1 MVYENPTNANNRY
14 YTAYGVLKKFLDEH
28 SYEISNFDLIKQAT
42 DRVIIWVADNTG
54 SIPNVTDSEHI
65 THFVCVKL
73 APTQFEIWGYY
84 GDYSQA
90 YRTSF
95 DYADVN
101 TPSPL
106 NSEIPEYH
114 N

>member
-1 MVYENPTNANNRY
+1 MIYENPSNSSNRY
-14 YTAYGVLKKFLDEH
+14 YTAYGVLKQFLDKH
-28 SYEISNFDLIKQAT
+28 NYVISNFDLIKQAT
-42 DRVIIWVADNTG
+42 DRVIIWVEDDSG
-54 SIPNVTDSEHI
+54 SIDNVENSTHI

-73 APTQFEIWGYY
+73 APTQFEIWGYL
-84 GDYSQA
+84 GDYTQC

-106 NSEIPEYH
+106 NSEIPSYH

>member
-1 MVYENPTNANNRY
+1 MLYENPTNANNRY
-14 YTAYGVLKKFLDEH
+14 YTAYGVLKNFLDTH
-28 SYEISNFDLIKQAT
+28 NYVISNFNLIKQAT
-42 DRVIIWVADNTG
+42 DRIIIWVEDNSG
-54 SIPNVTDSEHI
+54 YIEGITDSEHI
-65 THFVCVKL
+65 THFICVKL
-73 APTQFEIWGYY
+73 APTQFEIWGYL
-84 GDYSQA
+84 GDYSQC